1 MLTPRGPIETSSVR
15 KSLRIILITL
25 GALVAVPVLA
35 LATTTVVN
43 VVATHVEASEI
54 DDYGERV
61 PVDGKQMNVV
71 VRGAGTTS
79 DTGTIVLL
87 PGLGTAAPGLDFGP
101 LIDQLARSHRVVA
114 VEPFGTGLSDQTDV
128 PRTAA
133 NITREVHEAL
143 QHLHVDRYVLMGHSV
158 AGIYA
163 LPYTERYRDEVT
175 AFVGIDSSVPR
186 QSSWDEPIPTGTIV
200 ALDRLGLL
208 RALGGAS
215 SDTYGDAYDDGTK
228 RQMQLLSAKNGAAP
242 TIIDEMRHAPEN
254 FRSVEDS
261 RFPTDLPVLLFVRT
275 NDDDVPN
282 WVRLHER
289 QAASVE
295 HGRVIGLVGDHYLHH
310 TLSERIARDT
320 DATLATLGA

>member
-1 MLTPRGPIETSSVR
+1 M
-15 KSLRIILITL
+15 RITLITL

-43 VVATHVEASEI
+43 VVATHAEASDI
-54 DDYGERV
+54 KDYGERV

-71 VRGAGTTS
+71 VRGTGTTS
-79 DTGTIVLL
+79 GTGTIVLL

-101 LIDQLARSHRVVA
+101 LIDQLARTHRVVA

-133 NITREVHEAL
+133 NIIREVHEAL

-163 LPYTERYRDEVT
+163 LPYTETYRDEVT
-175 AFVGIDSSVPR
+175 AFVGIDSSVPE
-186 QSSWDEPIPTGTIV
+186 QSSWDEPIPTGAIV
-200 ALDRLGLL
+200 ALDRLGVT
-208 RALGGAS
+208 RAVS
-215 SDTYGDAYDDGTK
+215 SLSPDTYGDAYDDATK
-228 RQMQLLSAKNGAAP
+228 RQMRLLSAKNGAAP
-242 TIIDEMRHAPEN
+242 TMIDEMDHAPQN
-254 FRSVEDS
+254 FRSVADAT
-261 RFPTDLPVLLFVRT
+261 FPADLPVLLFVRT
-275 NDDDVPN
+275 NDTDVPH

-289 QAASVE
+289 QAASVD

-320 DATLATLGA
+320 DAVLATLSE